1 VSEPASARVAT
12 APQTYEEYYG
22 FISAPFTLAPD
33 PQFLYL
39 SDSHEYA
46 LTTLRDAIA
55 RRDGFAVLTGEVGT
69 GKTTIARALLTRLD
83 RTAFA
88 SLILNPFLTV
98 EELVR
103 EVLLDFGVVSKE
115 DVRSGRAAA
124 ATRHDLVRTLRDFL
138 SAIGSIG
145 GHGVLIVDEAQHLP
159 AAVLDQIR
167 LIADAEDPAAR
178 PLQVVLLGQP
188 SLLDVLAGPAMQ
200 PFESRVSHQL
210 RLEPLSRQD
219 LDGYVAHR
227 LSVAR
232 SSTAVYFSSDA
243 VDQAHALTRGVPRL
257 VNLLCDRAL
266 MLCAR
271 EHIHEVG
278 ADAISRAG
286 RALEMTVEG
295 EPVPV
300 ARRSWRLWAGVVLLL
315 GIVVA
320 GVLAFLPPA
329 QWIETSLPD
338 LPGAPHVTQAPA
350 AEPYPVPT
358 TLDQLEIPEP
368 PSRPSPV
375 FGAF

>member
-1 VSEPASARVAT
+1 VSEPASGRVAT

-22 FISAPFTLAPD
+22 FSSAPFTLAPD

-46 LTTLRDAIA
+46 LNTLREAIA

-124 ATRHDLVRTLRDFL
+124 ATRHDLIRTLRDFL
-138 SAIGSIG
+138 SSIGSIG

-159 AAVLDQIR
+159 PAVLDQIR
-167 LIADAEDPAAR
+167 LIADADDAAAR

-188 SLLDVLAGPAMQ
+188 SLVEVLAAPEMQ

-210 RLEPLSRQD
+210 ELEPLSRLD

-232 SSTAVYFSSDA
+232 SATTVYFSSEA
-243 VDQAHALTRGVPRL
+243 VDQVHALTRGVPRL

-271 EHIHEVG
+271 DRIHEVG
-278 ADAISRAG
+278 AEAIGRAG
-286 RALEMTVEG
+286 QALDMRLEHELA
-295 EPVPV
+295 PAPP
-300 ARRSWRLWAGVVLLL
+300 RRWRLWAAAVAAGLAAAA
-315 GIVVA
+315 VVA
-320 GVLAFLPPA
+320 FIPPA
-329 QWIETSLPD
+329 DWIDAPLPD
-338 LPGAPHVTQAPA
+338 LPGAPHVAQAPA
-350 AEPYPVPT
+350 AEAYPVPL
-358 TLDQLEIPEP
+358 TLDLLEFPQRP
-368 PSRPSPV
+368 PPPSPV